1 MITPALGA
9 VPGRSWQR
17 CRRPPAPRGAAGKGR
32 GSGAR
37 REPGWRRAGPSRRG
51 AGAVVGAA
59 AAAQGAAVGRAA
71 GAVRRAGAG
80 AALLRPLPPLL
91 DVRRHARPR
100 RAAAGR
106 AERLLRVQP
115 RLHRHRRDVDG
126 RAAGA
131 GAALPARRREV
142 AELGPGWGG
151 GGAVAPCATPL
162 VPYSFPASPE

>member
-1 MITPALGA
+1 MRRR
-9 VPGRSWQR
+9 GRR
-17 CRRPPAPRGAAGKGR
+17 LKARLAAA
-32 GSGAR
+32 ST
-37 REPGWRRAGPSRRG
+37 GPSRRG

-59 AAAQGAAVGRAA
+59 AAAQGVAVGRAA

-80 AALLRPLPPLL
+80 TALLRPLPPLL

-151 GGAVAPCATPL
+151 GGAVAPCATAL